1 MSLPNT
7 PWNKGRSVGQRL
19 AFTPDEIKAI
29 EHKLLDESRVHDRC
43 LFMVAT
49 DSFLRCG
56 DLLNLKVCDVQTSA
70 GFMRASFS
78 WRQQKT
84 KYNVVPVLTDQTRR
98 ACAEWITHSEKKA
111 DHYLFTREKPIDDRP
126 ISASFYR
133 RLVKSWAESIG
144 LEGEQY
150 STHSLRRSKPTWL
163 YNRGVSVEDLS
174 QLLGHQSTESTLH
187 YLGLTLAKAQ
197 AEALKHDIFAIENTK
212 ALWPGKQSKNLTK
225 PLKKVDNDD

>member
-1 MSLPNT
+1 MSSLKS

-19 AFTPDEIKAI
+19 AFTPYQIRAIDEYLSC
-29 EHKLLDESRVHDRC
+29 EGLLHDRC

-56 DLLNLKVCDVQTSA
+56 DLLNLQVRDLQTSTGLA
-70 GFMRASFS
+70 RESFP

-84 KYNVVPVLTDQTRR
+84 NTNVVPVLTQKTRQ
-98 ACAEWITHSEKKA
+98 ACLDWIAYSQKQPH
-111 DHYLFTREKPIDDRP
+111 HYLFTRNKAIDAAS
-126 ISASFYR
+126 ISATCYR
-133 RLVKSWAESIG
+133 RLIKRWAEYID

-163 YNRGVSVEDLS
+163 YEQGVSVEDIS
-174 QLLGHQSTESTLH
+174 QLLGHQSTEATLR

-197 AEALKHDIFAIENTK
+197 AEALKRDIFVRDRPHRSLSRK
-212 ALWPGKQSKNLTK
+212 SSKSLTK
-225 PLKKVDNDD
+225 TRKRVDNDD